1 MGLLVKRDELEG
13 EHDYIDGIE
22 VIERSDVPDD
32 LSESEVEV
40 IEREDADAAADDA
53 DDDAADTDE
62 TGADAADDDAADADA
77 DEADAADDADDE
89 AAADDDPAEDDDL
102 EDAVEDT
109 APAQAIDSTSSDHG
123 STRHHNRAIL
133 IAAFVIAII
142 VAGVGGYFIGRGGF
156 GGASAAPGSALLT
169 EGQLDATV
177 ASYTYKGARHDITA
191 REAIESQYSL
201 DSMKTDDGMY
211 RAPSAETLVAYV
223 RTQILLDEAEARGI
237 EVTDDEVAAYAEQT
251 YGTSDFA
258 TLSTQY
264 GLSEDQVREITR
276 NSTMIEKLYD
286 QIAPAS
292 TVALPEEPEQP
303 ADGDT
308 STRSKAYADY
318 IINLAGDEWDAEAG
332 TWASTDGSYAT
343 ALQGMDVTADSASY
357 EEAIIAYY
365 VAYQEYATQASESS
379 QTWTDFA
386 NTLFADADM
395 DIYGLYA

>member
-53 DDDAADTDE
+53 DDDAAAANE
-62 TGADAADDDAADADA
+62 TGAAAADDDAADADA
-77 DEADAADDADDE
+77 DEADATDAE
-89 AAADDDPAEDDDL
+89 AAEDDDP
-102 EDAVEDT
+102 EDADKDADEDT
-109 APAQAIDSTSSDHG
+109 APAAVLDPTSSDHG
-123 STRHHNRAIL
+123 AAQHPNRAIL

-332 TWASTDGSYAT
+332 TWASTDGPYAT

>member
-53 DDDAADTDE
+53 DDDAAAANE
-62 TGADAADDDAADADA
+62 TGAAAADDDAVDADA
-77 DEADAADDADDE
+77 DEADATDAE
-89 AAADDDPAEDDDL
+89 AAEDDDP
-102 EDAVEDT
+102 EDADKDADEDT
-109 APAQAIDSTSSDHG
+109 APAAVLDPTSSDHG
-123 STRHHNRAIL
+123 AAQHPNRAIL

-332 TWASTDGSYAT
+332 TWASTDGPYAT

>member
-53 DDDAADTDE
+53 DDDAAAANE
-62 TGADAADDDAADADA
+62 TGAAAADDDAADADA
-77 DEADAADDADDE
+77 DEADATDAE
-89 AAADDDPAEDDDL
+89 AAEDDDP
-102 EDAVEDT
+102 EDADKDADEDT
-109 APAQAIDSTSSDHG
+109 APAAVLDPTSSDHG
-123 STRHHNRAIL
+123 AAQHPNRAIL

-332 TWASTDGSYAT
+332 TWASTDGPYAT

-386 NTLFADADM
+386 NTLFTDADM

>member
-53 DDDAADTDE
+53 DDDAAAANE
-62 TGADAADDDAADADA
+62 TGAAAADDDAADADA
-77 DEADAADDADDE
+77 DEADATDAE
-89 AAADDDPAEDDDL
+89 AAEDDDP
-102 EDAVEDT
+102 EDADKDADEDT
-109 APAQAIDSTSSDHG
+109 APAAVLDPTSSDHG
-123 STRHHNRAIL
+123 AAQHPNRAIL

-264 GLSEDQVREITR
+264 GLSEDQAREIVR
-276 NSTMIEKLYD
+276 NSTMIEKLYN

-318 IINLAGDEWDAEAG
+318 IINLAGDEWDAETG
-332 TWASTDGSYAT
+332 TWASTDGPYAT

-365 VAYQEYATQASESS
+365 VAYQEYATQASQSS
-379 QTWTDFA
+379 QAWTDFA

>member
-53 DDDAADTDE
+53 DDDAAAANE
-62 TGADAADDDAADADA
+62 TGAAAADDDAADADA
-77 DEADAADDADDE
+77 DEADATDAE
-89 AAADDDPAEDDDL
+89 AAEDDDP
-102 EDAVEDT
+102 EDADKDADEDT
-109 APAQAIDSTSSDHG
+109 APAAVLDPTSSDHG
-123 STRHHNRAIL
+123 AAQHPNRAIL

-156 GGASAAPGSALLT
+156 GGASSAPGSALLT

-223 RTQILLDEAEARGI
+223 RTQILLNEAEARGI
-237 EVTDDEVAAYAEQT
+237 EVTDDEVTAYAEQT

-258 TLSTQY
+258 TLATQY
-264 GLSEDQVREITR
+264 GLSEDQAREIVR
-276 NSTMIEKLYD
+276 NSAMIEKLYN

-318 IINLAGDEWDAEAG
+318 IINLAGDEWDAETG
-332 TWASTDGSYAT
+332 TWASTDGPYAT

>member
-32 LSESEVEV
+32 LPESEVEV
-40 IEREDADAAADDA
+40 IEREDADAEPDDGEADADAAGAEDSDDA
-53 DDDAADTDE
+53 D
-62 TGADAADDDAADADA
+62 GADADA
-77 DEADAADDADDE
+77 DDAADDE
-89 AAADDDPAEDDDL
+89 
-102 EDAVEDT
+102 AVEDADADEDA
-109 APAQAIDSTSSDHG
+109 APAAALGPTSSDHG
-123 STRHHNRAIL
+123 STQQPNRAIL
-133 IAAFVIAII
+133 IAVLVIAII

-156 GGASAAPGSALLT
+156 GGASSAPGSALLT

-223 RTQILLDEAEARGI
+223 RTQILLNEAEARGI
-237 EVTDDEVAAYAEQT
+237 EVTDDEVTAYAEQT

-258 TLSTQY
+258 TLATQY
-264 GLSEDQVREITR
+264 GLSEDQAREIVR
-276 NSTMIEKLYD
+276 NSAMIEKLYN

-318 IINLAGDEWDAEAG
+318 IINLAGDEWDAETG
-332 TWASTDGSYAT
+332 TWASTDGPYAT

-365 VAYQEYATQASESS
+365 VAYQEYATQASQSS
-379 QTWTDFA
+379 QAWTDFA

>member
-32 LSESEVEV
+32 LPESEVEV

-53 DDDAADTDE
+53 DDDAAAANE
-62 TGADAADDDAADADA
+62 TGAAAADDDAADADA
-77 DEADAADDADDE
+77 DEADATDAE
-89 AAADDDPAEDDDL
+89 AAEDDDP
-102 EDAVEDT
+102 EDADKDADEDT
-109 APAQAIDSTSSDHG
+109 APAAVLDPTSSDHG
-123 STRHHNRAIL
+123 AAQHPNRAIL

-332 TWASTDGSYAT
+332 TWASTDGPYAT

>member
-32 LSESEVEV
+32 LPEPEVEV
-40 IEREDADAAADDA
+40 IEREDADAEPDDG
-53 DDDAADTDE
+53 E
-62 TGADAADDDAADADA
+62 ADADAADADETDDA
-77 DEADAADDADDE
+77 EGADAEAAEDDE
-89 AAADDDPAEDDDL
+89 PGDTDDDEPGDTDDDPDGTG
-102 EDAVEDT
+102 EDT
-109 APAQAIDSTSSDHG
+109 APAAALGSTSSDHG
-123 STRHHNRAIL
+123 ATQQPNRAIL
-133 IAAFVIAII
+133 IAVLVIAII

-156 GGASAAPGSALLT
+156 GGASSAPGSALLT

-223 RTQILLDEAEARGI
+223 RTQILLNEAEARGI
-237 EVTDDEVAAYAEQT
+237 EVTDDEVTAYAEQT

-258 TLSTQY
+258 TLATQY
-264 GLSEDQVREITR
+264 GLSEDQAREIVR
-276 NSTMIEKLYD
+276 NSTMIEKLYN

-318 IINLAGDEWDAEAG
+318 IINLAGDEWDAETG
-332 TWASTDGSYAT
+332 TWASTDGPYAT

-365 VAYQEYATQASESS
+365 VAYQEYATQASESR

>member
-32 LSESEVEV
+32 LPESEVEV
-40 IEREDADAAADDA
+40 IEREDADADPDDGETDA
-53 DDDAADTDE
+53 DAAGADE
-62 TGADAADDDAADADA
+62 TGADAASSDGADAD
-77 DEADAADDADDE
+77 DDVAADDE
-89 AAADDDPAEDDDL
+89 AAEDDDP
-102 EDAVEDT
+102 EDADEDT
-109 APAQAIDSTSSDHG
+109 DEDAAPAAALGPTSSDHG
-123 STRHHNRAIL
+123 STQQPNRAIL
-133 IAAFVIAII
+133 IAVLVIAII

-156 GGASAAPGSALLT
+156 GGASSAPGSALLT

-223 RTQILLDEAEARGI
+223 RTQILLNEAEARGI
-237 EVTDDEVAAYAEQT
+237 EVTDDEVTAYAEQT

-258 TLSTQY
+258 TLATQY
-264 GLSEDQVREITR
+264 GLSEDQAREIVR
-276 NSTMIEKLYD
+276 NSTMIEKLYN

-318 IINLAGDEWDAEAG
+318 IINLAGDEWDAETG
-332 TWASTDGSYAT
+332 TWASTDGPYAT

-365 VAYQEYATQASESS
+365 VAYQEYATQASQSS
-379 QTWTDFA
+379 QAWTDFA

>member
-32 LSESEVEV
+32 LPESEVEV
-40 IEREDADAAADDA
+40 IEREDADAAADDV

-156 GGASAAPGSALLT
+156 GGASSAPGSALLT

-223 RTQILLDEAEARGI
+223 RTQILLNEAEARGI
-237 EVTDDEVAAYAEQT
+237 EVTDDEVTAYAEQT

-258 TLSTQY
+258 TLATQY
-264 GLSEDQVREITR
+264 GLSEDQAREIVR
-276 NSTMIEKLYD
+276 NSTMIEKLYN

-318 IINLAGDEWDAEAG
+318 IINLAGDEWDAETG
-332 TWASTDGSYAT
+332 TWASTDGPYAT

-365 VAYQEYATQASESS
+365 VAYQEYATRASQSS
-379 QTWTDFA
+379 QAWTDFA

>member
-32 LSESEVEV
+32 LPESEVEV

-62 TGADAADDDAADADA
+62 TGADAADADA
-77 DEADAADDADDE
+77 DEADAADDE

-102 EDAVEDT
+102 DPADEDT
-109 APAQAIDSTSSDHG
+109 APAPVSGSTSSDHG
-123 STRHHNRAIL
+123 STQHHNRAIL

-156 GGASAAPGSALLT
+156 GGASAAPGSALLA

-318 IINLAGDEWDAEAG
+318 IINLAGDEWDAETG
-332 TWASTDGSYAT
+332 TWASTDGPYAT

-365 VAYQEYATQASESS
+365 VAYQEYATQASESR

>member
-53 DDDAADTDE
+53 DDDAAAANE

-77 DEADAADDADDE
+77 DEADATDAE
-89 AAADDDPAEDDDL
+89 AAEDDDP
-102 EDAVEDT
+102 EDADKDADEDT
-109 APAQAIDSTSSDHG
+109 APAAVLDPTSSDHG
-123 STRHHNRAIL
+123 AAQHPNRAIL

-332 TWASTDGSYAT
+332 TWASTDGPYAT

>member
-32 LSESEVEV
+32 LPEPEVEV
-40 IEREDADAAADDA
+40 IEREDADAEPDDG
-53 DDDAADTDE
+53 E
-62 TGADAADDDAADADA
+62 ADADAADADETDDA
-77 DEADAADDADDE
+77 EGADAEAAEDDE
-89 AAADDDPAEDDDL
+89 PGDTDDEPGDTDDDPDGTG
-102 EDAVEDT
+102 EDT
-109 APAQAIDSTSSDHG
+109 APAAALGSTSSDHG
-123 STRHHNRAIL
+123 ATQQPNRAIL
-133 IAAFVIAII
+133 IAVLVIAII

-156 GGASAAPGSALLT
+156 GGASSAPGSALLT

-223 RTQILLDEAEARGI
+223 RTQILLNEAEARGI
-237 EVTDDEVAAYAEQT
+237 EVTDDEVTAYAEQT

-258 TLSTQY
+258 TLATQY
-264 GLSEDQVREITR
+264 GLSEDQAREIVR
-276 NSTMIEKLYD
+276 NSTMIEKLYN

-318 IINLAGDEWDAEAG
+318 IINLAGDEWDAETG
-332 TWASTDGSYAT
+332 TWASTDGPYAT

-365 VAYQEYATQASESS
+365 VAYQEYATQASQSS
-379 QTWTDFA
+379 QAWTDFA

>member
-53 DDDAADTDE
+53 DDDAAAANE
-62 TGADAADDDAADADA
+62 TGAAAADDDAADADA
-77 DEADAADDADDE
+77 DEADATDAE
-89 AAADDDPAEDDDL
+89 AAEDDDP
-102 EDAVEDT
+102 EDADKDADEDT
-109 APAQAIDSTSSDHG
+109 APAAVLDPTSSDHG
-123 STRHHNRAIL
+123 AAQHPNRAIL

-332 TWASTDGSYAT
+332 TWASTDGPYAT

-365 VAYQEYATQASESS
+365 VAYQEYATQASQSS
-379 QTWTDFA
+379 QAWTDFA

>member
-32 LSESEVEV
+32 LPESEVEV
-40 IEREDADAAADDA
+40 IEREDADAAADDV

-102 EDAVEDT
+102 EDADEDT

-156 GGASAAPGSALLT
+156 GGASSAPGSALLT

-223 RTQILLDEAEARGI
+223 RTQILLNEAEARGI
-237 EVTDDEVAAYAEQT
+237 EVTDDEVTAYAEQT

-258 TLSTQY
+258 TLATQY
-264 GLSEDQVREITR
+264 GLSEDQAREIVR
-276 NSTMIEKLYD
+276 NSTMIEKLYN

-318 IINLAGDEWDAEAG
+318 IINLAGDEWDAETG
-332 TWASTDGSYAT
+332 TWASTDGPYAT

-365 VAYQEYATQASESS
+365 VAYQEYATQASQSS
-379 QTWTDFA
+379 QAWTDFA

>member
-53 DDDAADTDE
+53 DDDAAAANE
-62 TGADAADDDAADADA
+62 TGAAAADDDAADADA
-77 DEADAADDADDE
+77 DEADATDAE
-89 AAADDDPAEDDDL
+89 AAEDDDP
-102 EDAVEDT
+102 EDADKDADEDT
-109 APAQAIDSTSSDHG
+109 APAAVLDPTSSDHG
-123 STRHHNRAIL
+123 AAQHPNRAIL
-133 IAAFVIAII
+133 IAVLVIAII

-156 GGASAAPGSALLT
+156 GGASSAPGSALLT

-223 RTQILLDEAEARGI
+223 RTQILLNEAEARGI
-237 EVTDDEVAAYAEQT
+237 EVTDDEVTAYAEQT

-258 TLSTQY
+258 TLATQY
-264 GLSEDQVREITR
+264 GLSEDQAREIVR
-276 NSTMIEKLYD
+276 NSTMIEKLYN

-318 IINLAGDEWDAEAG
+318 IINLAGDEWDAETG
-332 TWASTDGSYAT
+332 TWASTDGPYAT

-365 VAYQEYATQASESS
+365 VAYQEYATQASQSS
-379 QTWTDFA
+379 QAWTDFA

>member
-53 DDDAADTDE
+53 DDDAAAANE
-62 TGADAADDDAADADA
+62 TGAAAADDDAADADA
-77 DEADAADDADDE
+77 DEADATDAE
-89 AAADDDPAEDDDL
+89 AAEDDDP
-102 EDAVEDT
+102 EDADKDADEDT
-109 APAQAIDSTSSDHG
+109 APAAVSDPTSSDHVPAQQ
-123 STRHHNRAIL
+123 SNRAIL
-133 IAAFVIAII
+133 IAVLVIAII

-156 GGASAAPGSALLT
+156 GGASSAPGSALLT

-191 REAIESQYSL
+191 RAAIESQYSL

-223 RTQILLDEAEARGI
+223 RTQILLNEAEARGI
-237 EVTDDEVAAYAEQT
+237 EVTDDEVTAYAEQT

-258 TLSTQY
+258 TLATQY
-264 GLSEDQVREITR
+264 GLSEDQAREIVR
-276 NSTMIEKLYD
+276 NSTMIEKLYN

-318 IINLAGDEWDAEAG
+318 IINLAGDEWDAETG
-332 TWASTDGSYAT
+332 TWASTDGPYAT

-365 VAYQEYATQASESS
+365 VAYQEYATQASQSR
-379 QTWTDFA
+379 QAWTDFA